1 MSRKNNINNK
11 ISLLVILALI
21 LLVIIFLPKNKEN
34 EVNKKEVEIVKTEDE
49 RLIIPESYQVKT
61 LNKKDDYLT
70 FDVKYPL
77 FEYADDQFNQK
88 IVNLLEVE
96 IENQKKYA
104 EENWLIR
111 YETQLPGDG
120 ILKVPKESDKWP
132 FYSDFTLVQSNKS
145 FISFVLT
152 YGGFTGGA
160 HGYENKISFNYDLKN
175 NKEVK
180 LKDIFSDK
188 FNYLKYLSEES
199 QKELKKQFTTLSEED
214 KSNSSPEAVKEYIDN
229 MISMIE
235 DGTIQEEENFDV
247 FTFTPNKIKIYF
259 AQYQVGP
266 YVIGMPEVEFD
277 RK

>member
-1 MSRKNNINNK
+1 
-11 ISLLVILALI
+11 
-21 LLVIIFLPKNKEN
+21 
-34 EVNKKEVEIVKTEDE
+34 
-49 RLIIPESYQVKT
+49 
-61 LNKKDDYLT
+61 
-70 FDVKYPL
+70 
-77 FEYADDQFNQK
+77 
-88 IVNLLEVE
+88 VNLLEIE

-120 ILKVPKESDKWP
+120 ISKIPKDNDKWP
-132 FYSDFTLVQSNKS
+132 FYSDFTIVQSNES

-175 NKEVK
+175 NKEIK

-188 FNYLKYLSEES
+188 FDYLKYLSDES
-199 QKELKKQFTTLSEED
+199 RKELKKQFAVLSEED
-214 KSNSSPEAVKEYIDN
+214 KANSSPEAVQEYIDN

-235 DGTIQEEENFDV
+235 EGTLQEEDNFDI
-247 FTFTPNKIKIYF
+247 FTFTQNKIKIYF

>member
-1 MSRKNNINNK
+1 MRKRNNIK
-11 ISLLVILALI
+11 IKILLLIVLALI
-21 LLVIIFLPKNKEN
+21 LLATIFLPKNKEKDINN
-34 EVNKKEVEIVKTEDE
+34 EEVQVVQKEDE

-70 FDVKYPL
+70 FDVKYPV
-77 FEYADDQFNQK
+77 FKYVDDQFNQK
-88 IVNLLEVE
+88 IVNLLEIE

-120 ILKVPKESDKWP
+120 ISKITKDNDKWP
-132 FYSDFTLVQSNKS
+132 FYSDFTIVQSNES

-175 NKEVK
+175 NKEIK

-188 FNYLKYLSEES
+188 FDYLKYLSDES
-199 QKELKKQFTTLSEED
+199 RKELKKQFAVLSEED
-214 KSNSSPEAVKEYIDN
+214 KANSSPEAVQEYIDN

-235 DGTIQEEENFDV
+235 EGTLQEEDNFDI
-247 FTFTPNKIKIYF
+247 FTFTQNKIKIYF